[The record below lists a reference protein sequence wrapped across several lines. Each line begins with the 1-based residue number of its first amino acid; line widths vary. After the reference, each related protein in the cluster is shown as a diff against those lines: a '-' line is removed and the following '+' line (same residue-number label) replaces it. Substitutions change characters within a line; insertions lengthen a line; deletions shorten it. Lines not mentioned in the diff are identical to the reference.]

1 MKSMDRRLLG
11 VLLTVGL
18 VVGGGAWMARWPA
31 THAPQTDDAPAA
43 DAHRDELQRR
53 FDEAVVLL
61 HARQHQAAV
70 GALQRVIE
78 LAPRLPEAH
87 VNMGY
92 ALLGLQQPQAAR
104 RAFETAIDLRA
115 DQANA
120 YYGLALS
127 HEAGQDLEL
136 ALGAMRSYLHLAR
149 HEDEAHL
156 ARARAALWEWE
167 AQIAQRR
174 GQAKAR

>member
-1 MKSMDRRLLG
+1 MKPLDRRLLG

-31 THAPQTDDAPAA
+31 THAPQTADAPAA
-43 DAHRDELQRR
+43 DVHQDELQRR
-53 FDEAVVLL
+53 FDAAVVLL
-61 HARQHQAAV
+61 RARQYEGAV
-70 GALQRVIE
+70 GALQRVLV

-92 ALLGLQQPQAAR
+92 ALLGLRQPQAAR
-104 RAFETAIDLRA
+104 RAFETAIDLRP

-120 YYGLALS
+120 YHGLALS
-127 HEAGQDLEL
+127 HEAAQDLEL

-156 ARARAALWEWE
+156 VRARAALWEWE